1 MLQFFSASTGTV
13 NARRAV
19 RECLEIALEGE
30 ANLDCDL
37 IIFHTS
43 MGHNFKELLSEAR
56 KLAPGAQIA
65 GCTGA
70 GVIGAEGPNQ
80 TMKALG
86 IMAIKGPKSEFAVT
100 AVESWENRDPFEVAA
115 ELARNLHQL
124 NPDTRMILLFPPA
137 IGLLPA
143 DKIIE
148 GIESVFGPEV
158 PIFGG
163 NSIDN
168 MKAVSCFQF
177 FNDWI
182 IEKGALVIGLSDPTL
197 KLFGQANHGMKV
209 IEEMPF
215 EATKAESNII
225 FELNGQPAWKLIA
238 LTLDIPES
246 TPWPE
251 YGMLA
256 FLAEEVP
263 APLQD
268 ALGEP
273 YIMNLIFGDPET
285 GVLICNRTVRQGS
298 YYYLAKRN
306 EELMFKGVDQ
316 MTQRIAGYL
325 EGKKAAAV
333 FHADC
338 TIRGRVSID
347 RVLKDEIVARMQDPI
362 CQGRKIPWLGFYSGG
377 EFARIGGKNIFNIF
391 TTTLNVLYRTDE

>member
-30 ANLDCDL
+30 RNLDCDL

-100 AVESWENRDPFEVAA
+100 AGESWENRDPFEVAA